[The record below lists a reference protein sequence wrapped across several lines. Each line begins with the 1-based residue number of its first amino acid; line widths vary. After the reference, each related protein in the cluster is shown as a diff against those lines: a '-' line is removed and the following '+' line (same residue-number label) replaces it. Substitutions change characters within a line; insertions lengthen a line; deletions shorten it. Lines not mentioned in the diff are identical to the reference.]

1 MNAHSISVYFKIMLT
16 SLFLG
21 WDRDEGLLFQALA
34 LNDDLQRVL
43 ERHDELAKGSSA
55 IGSAPVSAAP
65 LVNVSHEEDE
75 LEDDF
80 SQLSR
85 RS

>member
-1 MNAHSISVYFKIMLT
+1 MLT
-16 SLFLG
+16 CLFLG

-43 ERHDELAKGSSA
+43 ERHDEIAKGTSTG
-55 IGSAPVSAAP
+55 GSVPVSATP
-65 LVNVSHEEDE
+65 LVNVSHEDDE